1 MLLKLH
7 ILNSNFIKMEPMLK
21 SIKLS
26 EILLIFTMFNSI
38 IKEIQDMTLIKVC
51 LYNQGQFFPELQLMK
66 LLKEEY
72 HQRRLLLVNQ
82 LLKPMLLI
90 QELLIIQHL
99 ANGFHKLMRNKNGML
114 ELCIGNTHLMLVAML
129 LKVQLDI

>member
-7 ILNSNFIKMEPMLK
+7 ILNSNFIKMELMLK

-38 IKEIQDMTLIKVC
+38 IKEIQDMTLTKVC

-90 QELLIIQHL
+90 QELLITQHL

-129 LKVQLDI
+129 SKVQLDI